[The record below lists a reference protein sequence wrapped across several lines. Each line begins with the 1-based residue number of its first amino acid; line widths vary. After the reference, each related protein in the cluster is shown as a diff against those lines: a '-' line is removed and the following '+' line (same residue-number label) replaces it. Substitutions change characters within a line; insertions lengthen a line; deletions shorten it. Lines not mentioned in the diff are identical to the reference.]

1 MDACCY
7 SFLLRV
13 YYTAA
18 LGSLARK
25 LCVDVKNIPE
35 HITIGKDGADV
46 YIRYTENL
54 LFIIAQLFLF
64 FFNAWV

>member
-46 YIRYTENL
+46 YTLY
-54 LFIIAQLFLF
+54 
-64 FFNAWV
+64 